1 MVDAAKQAISSPML
15 ETSIDGARAVL
26 INITGGPDTSIIDI
40 NEAAQLITAAADPEA
55 NIIFGAGIDESMEDE
70 VKITVIATGFEKPS
84 FTEPL
89 KSAPIG
95 EARDGDA
102 DAPAR
107 PRPSRYEE
115 EQVSPIFE
123 RRARSERPP
132 RESADTG
139 YEQREQRR
147 AERQQTRRPR
157 VYQDEGAE
165 PRTQNRRG
173 FTPDVPSFMKKK

>member
-1 MVDAAKQAISSPML
+1 M
-15 ETSIDGARAVL
+15 L

-55 NIIFGAGIDESMEDE
+55 NIIFGAGIDESMDDE

-84 FTEPL
+84 FTETL
-89 KSAPIG
+89 KPSIG
-95 EARDGDA
+95 ENREEDGE
-102 DAPAR
+102 PAR
-107 PRPSRYEE
+107 NPRPSRYDE

-132 RESADTG
+132 REGSDTG

-157 VYQDEGAE
+157 VYQDEGPE
-165 PRTQNRRG
+165 PRSQNRRG
-173 FTPDVPSFMKKK
+173 FTPDVPSFMKRK